1 MKGRLGKFGTI
12 FLAVTLALALTGAG
26 FAHWSDTVQIEGTV
40 HMGSA
45 TLAFDFVEP
54 AVCDEYYRDPDTG
67 ALVPGEWL
75 GKEVGDCDAWFDD
88 LIEDVHSGKKGYKK
102 LWIVVTNAYP
112 QYIVHTT
119 FKLHNIGTV
128 PLVIMEYIITGEK
141 RDSTGA
147 VIYNLLWYDPDG
159 NWIGELWEDVNGNG
173 VVDTGGPDLKV
184 INLEI
189 TDALPY
195 QIDPCNT
202 NKAEI
207 DLDFKQ
213 DAEEC
218 HTYAIDV
225 VINAIQW
232 NKA

>member
-12 FLAVTLALALTGAG
+12 LLALALVLGMTGAA
-26 FAHWSDTVQIEGTV
+26 FATWSDTVQIEGTV
-40 HMGSA
+40 DMGSL

-54 AVCDEYYRDPDTG
+54 PLCQEYYRDPDTG

-75 GKEVGDCDAWFDD
+75 GKEVGDVDCWFDD
-88 LIEDVHSGKKGYKK
+88 YIEDVHSGKPGYKT
-102 LWIVVTNAYP
+102 LYILVTNAYP

-119 FKLHNIGTV
+119 FKLHNIGTI
-128 PLVIMEYIITGEK
+128 PLDITEYIITGEK
-141 RDSTGA
+141 RDKDGNL
-147 VIYNLLWYDPDG
+147 IYNLLWYDPDG
-159 NWIGELWEDVNGNG
+159 DWIGELWEDVNGNG
-173 VVDTGGPDLKV
+173 VVDAGDLEV

-189 TDALPY
+189 TNALPY
-195 QIDPCNT
+195 QIDPCST

-207 DLDFKQ
+207 DMEFKQ

-218 HTYAIDV
+218 HTYTIHVDIV
-225 VINAIQW
+225 AIQW